1 MNCPTCKTVYETDV
15 ELCAKCGFPFRGTEK
30 EKSSFIAQQIIKVG
44 HIEDAR
50 KSVKSAQTI
59 LLVIGAFNIIL
70 SLITKNIGIIIVG
83 SIIGIGFIVLGLIVK
98 KSPMLFLS
106 IALSILLLLYIADA
120 IQDISS
126 LSRGLIIKVAYL
138 TSLGYAIVRV
148 KRASAFTKE
157 SEYLANK

>member
-1 MNCPTCKTVYETDV
+1 MNCPTCKTVYESEVDI
-15 ELCAKCGFPFRGTEK
+15 CSKCGFPFHGSDK

-44 HIEDAR
+44 HIEDAK
-50 KSVKSAQTI
+50 KSVTSARNI
-59 LLVIGAFNIIL
+59 LLMIGAFNIIL

-98 KSPMLFLS
+98 KSPLLFLT

-120 IQDISS
+120 VQDITS

-148 KRASAFTKE
+148 KRAAGFTRE
-157 SEYLANK
+157 SEYLSNK